1 MQKQLSF
8 SRVVYNSTITAL
20 GALVLAITAL
30 AFYTQTL
37 PNPSVLAYG
46 NIPASTKIF
55 DRNGALLYEI
65 HGEYKRTQVALEEI
79 SPNLIHATIAIED
92 KNFYLHSGISL
103 PSIARAAWINYQ
115 QNGITQGGSTI
126 TQQLAKNAL
135 LNRNKSWE
143 RKIKEALL
151 AIRVEQQYTKDEIL
165 NMYLNQIPY
174 GRNAYGA
181 EAASMTYFAKPAKK
195 LSIAESAYLAALPQA
210 PSYYMHAENKTALEL
225 RKNDILERMFAQG
238 YITESEL
245 QTAKAEKVAF
255 KKARTPMYAPYFVQ
269 WVEKYLVEQYGK
281 KLLEEGGMKVY
292 TTLDLPTQDIAERV
306 VREGAEK
313 NAKKYNAHNASLV
326 AINSKTGQILA
337 MVGGKNYYGSPE
349 PAGCKPGKN
358 CAFDPNVNTA
368 TAEFQ
373 PGSSFKP
380 YTYLTAFGPEF
391 GYSPSSMILDRTKN
405 FAKGKAKPYVP
416 KNYNG
421 RQYGLIP
428 MRQALA
434 GSLNISAV
442 RTLDLVGVDN
452 TVKTARSLGLTSS
465 FKNCGLSLTL
475 GGCEVK
481 LVEHVGA
488 YSVLANGGINNGIS
502 SILRIEDRH
511 GRIMEQY
518 RPKQVKAAD
527 PRAVYQVI
535 NIMTDNEARSFV
547 FGKRSP
553 LTLPGRSVAA
563 KTGTTQKFHDG
574 WTLGFTPQITAGVW
588 VGNNDGRLM
597 RYNADGV
604 VVAAPIWHA
613 FMEEMHKNLA
623 VEEFNKPVGIVEAK
637 INPRNGLLATPFTR
651 GAKTEVFADY
661 SLPTKFDSY
670 RALPNTT
677 PRHPTQLATVVPQSS
692 DLDMGGISDAE
703 NPLTPPT
710 DLENNPGVS
719 AFTGPTPEPQFQLA
733 PSESIPPPISPEPS
747 STSVAKPPN
756 RAKIGES

>member
-1 MQKQLSF
+1 
-8 SRVVYNSTITAL
+8 VYFSTITAL
-20 GALVLAITAL
+20 GVGVLVISAL

-46 NIPASTKIF
+46 NVPASTKIF

-65 HGEYKRTQVALEEI
+65 HGEYKRTQVPLQDI
-79 SPNLIHATIAIED
+79 SENLIQATIAVED
-92 KNFYLHSGISL
+92 KNFYLHNGISL
-103 PSIARAAWINYQ
+103 PSIARAAWVNYQ

-135 LNRNKSWE
+135 LNRNRSWE

-151 AIRVEQQYTKDEIL
+151 AIRVEQQYSKDEIL

-181 EAASMTYFAKPAKK
+181 EAASMTYFAKPASK
-195 LSIAESAYLAALPQA
+195 LSVAEAAYLASLPQA
-210 PSYYMHAENKTALEL
+210 PSYFMRTENKTALEL
-225 RKNDILERMFAQG
+225 RKNDILDKMFSQG
-238 YITESEL
+238 YIDQVTL
-245 QTAKAEKVAF
+245 RIAKAEKVVF
-255 KKARTPMYAPYFVQ
+255 KKAKTPMYAPYFVQ
-269 WVEKYLVEQYGK
+269 WVEKYLTQTYGK
-281 KLLEEGGMKVY
+281 KMLEEGGLSVY

-306 VREGAEK
+306 VREGTEK
-313 NAKKYNAHNASLV
+313 NAQKYNAHNASLV

-337 MVGGKNYYGSPE
+337 MVGGKNYYGNPE
-349 PAGCKPGKN
+349 PAGCKPGLD

-391 GYSPSSMILDRTKN
+391 GYSPSSMILDRTQN
-405 FAKGKAKPYVP
+405 FAAAKATPYIP

-442 RTLDLVGVDN
+442 RTLSLVGVDN

-488 YSVLANGGINNGIS
+488 YSVLANGGINNGIA
-502 SILRIEDRH
+502 SILRIEDRK
-511 GRIMEQY
+511 GRIIEQY
-518 RPKQVKAAD
+518 KPKQVKAAD
-527 PRAVYQVI
+527 PQAVYEVI
-535 NIMTDNEARSFV
+535 SIMTDNDARSFV
-547 FGKRSP
+547 FGKQSP
-553 LTLPGRSVAA
+553 LTLPDRPIAA

-623 VEEFNKPVGIVEAK
+623 VENFNKPAGIVEAK
-637 INPRNGLLATPFTR
+637 INPRNGLLASPYTR
-651 GAKTEVFADY
+651 GAKTEIFADY
-661 SLPTKFDSY
+661 SLPTKFDNYHTIPS
-670 RALPNTT
+670 TV
-677 PRHPTQLATVVPQSS
+677 PRPITQLATFAPQSPGA
-692 DLDMGGISDAE
+692 DMGGISDEE
-703 NPLTPPT
+703 NPLPNGSKIKVPINEA
-710 DLENNPGVS
+710 DG
-719 AFTGPTPEPQFQLA
+719 FTGPTPEPQYRLA
-733 PSESIPPPISPEPS
+733 PPEPELPKAPS
-747 STSVAKPPN
+747 STSSADPPIPK
-756 RAKIGES
+756 ATGES